1 MEIAIRKAV
10 DKAFGS
16 WIKKD
21 ECMPFLYL
29 FKLEPLHLQ
38 WRTFGFDQHDT

>member
-1 MEIAIRKAV
+1 MEIAICEAV

-29 FKLEPLHLQ
+29 FNLELSHLQ
-38 WRTFGFDQHDT
+38 WWTIGFDQHDT